1 MNQAEQ
7 MNAIGPVDD
16 RSFRILVKITHRT
29 IILSKSVAKPNKMIF
44 PSVTALKVK
53 SVRPH
58 AIAS

>member
-16 RSFRILVKITHRT
+16 RSFQFLVKINHR
-29 IILSKSVAKPNKMIF
+29 ILILSKSVAKPKAMIF
-44 PSVTALKVK
+44 LNVTALKVK